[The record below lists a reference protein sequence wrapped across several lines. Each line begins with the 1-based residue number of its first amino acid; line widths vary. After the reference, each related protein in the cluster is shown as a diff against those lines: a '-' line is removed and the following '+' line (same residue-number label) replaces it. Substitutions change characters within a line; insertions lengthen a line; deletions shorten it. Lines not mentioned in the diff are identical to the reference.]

1 MTKIGLTSEEAA
13 QSLKKYGNNALSK
26 PPQQTF
32 FDKLL
37 DNFGD
42 PIIRILI
49 VALLVNVVFV
59 YMGYADWHCGFA
71 CQCGFCVYGLRG
83 LD

>member
-13 QSLKKYGNNALSK
+13 QSLQRYGNNALSK

-37 DNFGD
+37 DNFQD
-42 PIIRILI
+42 PTGSHHP
-49 VALLVNVVFV
+49 
-59 YMGYADWHCGFA
+59 YSHCGFA
-71 CQCGFCVYGLRG
+71 HQCGFCVYGLRG

>member
-32 FDKLL
+32 FDKL
-37 DNFGD
+37 FRG
-42 PIIRILI
+42 PHHP
-49 VALLVNVVFV
+49 
-59 YMGYADWHCGFA
+59 YPHCGFA